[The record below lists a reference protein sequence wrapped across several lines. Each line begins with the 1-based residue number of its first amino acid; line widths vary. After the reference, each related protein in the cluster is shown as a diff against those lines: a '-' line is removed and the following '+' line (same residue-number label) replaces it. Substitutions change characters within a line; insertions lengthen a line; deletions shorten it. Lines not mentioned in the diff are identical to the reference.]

1 MGLKP
6 RVEEPVEVSLTA
18 FLHGY
23 PPFWSMGG
31 ELSTHRTLRVVPDSQ
46 VFTTAAEE
54 YEFDGVRVR
63 TSSGSSR
70 QSIMADAETN
80 GASVLY
86 AHSTMSQETI
96 RAARRLRLPSIL
108 AVHAPPR
115 FGGDLRRA
123 WSAATVRL
131 YNTEAARKDWKDPK
145 GWLLHP
151 PVGQASA
158 PTAGPHDALTL
169 TSSLLNKGAARVL
182 ELAGMRPDQR
192 FIIVES
198 PAHPTHGDPLFWEIA
213 DRLDN
218 VEVWP
223 RLHPDEMWKLWAET
237 RILLV
242 PSRYETYGMSA
253 LEAAWHGIP
262 SVHVD
267 TPHVREGIGEAAR
280 LLTSFTVEELDRAVT
295 EIENDY
301 RAWSDR
307 AFDRV
312 GSLAQRELDELARFA
327 AGVAALTP
335 L

>member
-1 MGLKP
+1 M
-6 RVEEPVEVSLTA
+6 SLTA

-31 ELSTHRTLRVVPDSQ
+31 ELSTHRTLRAVPDSQ

-70 QSIMADAETN
+70 QSIMADAETS

-86 AHSTMSQETI
+86 AHSAMSQETI
-96 RAARRLRLPSIL
+96 RAARRLKLPSIL

-123 WSAATVRL
+123 WSAATVKL
-131 YNTEAARKDWKDPK
+131 YNTEVARKDWRDPK

-151 PVGQASA
+151 PVGQGSA
-158 PTAGPHDALTL
+158 PMAGPHDALTL

-182 ELAGMRPDQR
+182 ELASMRRDER

-198 PAHPTHGDPLFWEIA
+198 PAHPTHGDPSFWEVA

-218 VEVWP
+218 VEIWP
-223 RLHPDEMWKLWAET
+223 RLHPDEMWKLWVET

-253 LEAAWHGIP
+253 LEAAWQGIP
-262 SVHVD
+262 SVHVG

-280 LLTSFTVEELDRAVT
+280 LLTSFSVEELDSAVT
-295 EIENDY
+295 EVESDY

>member
-1 MGLKP
+1 M
-6 RVEEPVEVSLTA
+6 SLTA

-31 ELSTHRTLRVVPDSQ
+31 ELSTHRTLRVVPDAQ
-46 VFTTAAEE
+46 VFTNTAEE
-54 YEFDGVRVR
+54 YELDGVRVR
-63 TSSGSSR
+63 ASSGSSH
-70 QSIMADAETN
+70 QNIMTDVEAGA
-80 GASVLY
+80 ASVLY
-86 AHSTMSQETI
+86 AHSSMSQETI
-96 RAARRLRLPSIL
+96 RAAKKLRLPSIL

-123 WSAATVRL
+123 WHHATVRL
-131 YNTEAARKDWKDPK
+131 YNTEVARKDWKDSK

-151 PVGQASA
+151 PIGEASA
-158 PTAGPHDALTL
+158 PLAGPHDALTL
-169 TSSLLNKGAARVL
+169 TSSLLNKGAERVL
-182 ELAGMRPDQR
+182 KLAQMRPDQR
-192 FIIVES
+192 FIVVES

-213 DRLDN
+213 SRLPN
-218 VEVWP
+218 VEIWP
-223 RLHPDEMWKLWAET
+223 RLHPDEMWKLWIET
-237 RILLV
+237 HILLV

-280 LLTSFTVEELDRAVT
+280 LLKSFAVEELDHAVT
-295 EIENDY
+295 EVQADY

-312 GSLAQRELDELARFA
+312 GSLAQRESDELARFA

>member
-1 MGLKP
+1 M
-6 RVEEPVEVSLTA
+6 SLTA

-23 PPFWSMGG
+23 PPRWSMGG
-31 ELSTHRTLRVVPDSQ
+31 EMSTHRTLRAVPGSV
-46 VFTTAAEE
+46 VFTETEHTYTLDEVWVMAM
-54 YEFDGVRVR
+54 
-63 TSSGSSR
+63 TGSSL
-70 QSIMADAETN
+70 QSITHDSERV
-80 GASVLY
+80 GASVLFG
-86 AHSTMSQETI
+86 HSSMSQETI
-96 RAARRLRLPSIL
+96 RAAKKLRLPSIL

-115 FGGDLRRA
+115 YATDLRRA
-123 WSAATVRL
+123 WGSATVRL
-131 YNTEAARKDWKDPK
+131 YNTNVARKDWNDPK

-151 PVGQASA
+151 PVGGPSEM
-158 PTAGPHDALTL
+158 PSGPHDALTT
-169 TSSLLNKGAARVL
+169 TSSLLNKGASRVL
-182 ELAGMRPDQR
+182 ELAKRRPDQR

-198 PAHPTHGDPLFWEIA
+198 PAHPTHGSPQFWEDA
-213 DRLDN
+213 EKLPN
-218 VEVWP
+218 VEIWP
-223 RLHPDEMWKLWAET
+223 RLHPDEMGKLWAET
-237 RILLV
+237 HILLV

-280 LLTSFTVEELDRAVT
+280 LLKSFAVEELDRAVT
-295 EIENDY
+295 EVQVDY

-312 GSLAQRELDELARFA
+312 GSLAQRESDELARFA